1 MKDRQNNSQRTD
13 EIWNRWMMDK
23 IFKQTAGKKRTE
35 MMRAVKDGRQTKIS
49 EGRKQTKFQT
59 GKTERGTEQAKFQR
73 AQKTH
78 TDRKQKAY
86 GQYFRVCGQI
96 TVGSPARKGNRQRSI
111 N

>member
-1 MKDRQNNSQRTD
+1 MRQAKEGMT
-13 EIWNRWMMDK
+13 
-23 IFKQTAGKKRTE
+23 KRTE
-35 MMRAVKDGRQTKIS
+35 GLKDDGR
-49 EGRKQTKFQT
+49 TKFQT

-78 TDRKQKAY
+78 TDRKQKTY

-96 TVGSPARKGNRQRSI
+96 TVGSPARKGNSQQSI